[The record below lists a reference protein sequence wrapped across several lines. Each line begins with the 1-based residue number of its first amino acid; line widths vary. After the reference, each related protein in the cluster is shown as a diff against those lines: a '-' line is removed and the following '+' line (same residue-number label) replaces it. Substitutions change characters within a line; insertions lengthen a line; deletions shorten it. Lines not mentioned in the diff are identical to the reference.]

1 MKKYD
6 YTSDDKQN
14 LDFNQIHNI
23 DLGKFLVIVKRVSN
37 IRFTFNTNVG

>member
-23 DLGKFLVIVKRVSN
+23 DLGKCFGNCQKG
-37 IRFTFNTNVG
+37 FKH